1 MIQFIT
7 SLEKSIRS
15 LKNILFQTLFWSFNV
30 WINWSSDLKSFANSP
45 SLASNL
51 QTISLITKT
60 IFSHIRSE
68 QFSEQNTIISS
79 KMNYHKK
86 LFSLIVVQILVSPQ
100 NQGIYLQ
107 NYTDRLTLCGISNN
121 IIQYFWDELIF
132 YLFLKFHPE
141 GLGIF
146 SSFSFQS
153 SFVLIHRCLGH
164 TKTSNDN
171 LQLWIRLYER

>member
-7 SLEKSIRS
+7 SLEISIRS
-15 LKNILFQTLFWSFNV
+15 LKSILFRKLVWSFNV
-30 WINWSSDLKSFANSP
+30 WRNWSSDLNCFENSL

-60 IFSHIRSE
+60 SFSHIKSE
-68 QFSEQNTIISS
+68 QFSQKKPIINS

-86 LFSLIVVQILVSPQ
+86 LFSLIVVQILVSLQ

-107 NYTDRLTLCGISNN
+107 NYPDSLTLCGISNN
-121 IIQYFWDELIF
+121 IIQWFWDELIF
-132 YLFLKFHPE
+132 YRFLKFHPE
-141 GLGIF
+141 GWGIF
-146 SSFSFQS
+146 FSFSFQS
-153 SFVLIHRCLGH
+153 SFVSIHHCLGH
-164 TKTSNDN
+164 TKTSNNN